1 MRRAAIVD
9 DLLVAGR
16 LLAVQ
21 HAAAGETAGI
31 AEAEHDL
38 AGLVQMIEHHSGR
51 RVLVGKRTGSRT
63 RIGVSGGYE
72 ARERKLRDKE
82 CAPEFQRAAWQ
93 SVT

>member
-38 AGLVQMIEHHSGR
+38 AGLVQMIEHHAGR
-51 RVLVGKRTGSRT
+51 SVLVGKRAGSRT
-63 RIGVSGGYE
+63 RIGVSGGCE
-72 ARERKLRDKE
+72 ARERSCETESARPSSSARHGK
-82 CAPEFQRAAWQ
+82 A
-93 SVT
+93 